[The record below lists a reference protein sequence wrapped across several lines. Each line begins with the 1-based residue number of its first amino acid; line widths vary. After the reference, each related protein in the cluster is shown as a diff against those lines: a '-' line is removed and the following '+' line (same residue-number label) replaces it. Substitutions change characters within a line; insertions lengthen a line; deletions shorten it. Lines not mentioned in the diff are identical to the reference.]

1 MSDQAYINLYKKIY
15 ANVQTAP
22 RNSEG
27 NASPAFMKFIKLS
40 YTPEEAQI
48 LQHMERP
55 LTPMPT
61 RQIADLAGK
70 PVDEVEAV
78 LDALLKKNG
87 VMGMTGVYTLPMMPM
102 IVNRH
107 QFYPDVKP
115 DDVKAAELYQEF
127 FIKDEFYKF
136 YEASMAGTPTLR
148 AIPVGKT
155 IAAEQKVLGAEEAH
169 DFIMNYASE
178 DMALV
183 PCPCRTRTE
192 KMGVR
197 ECKDKFPVASCI
209 FFGPVALHMEN
220 LGLGKRVSREAAVGY
235 FDEML
240 ELGLIGNTDNCK
252 EGSSVICMCCG
263 CCCSQV
269 RGRTRWDNMD
279 AILPSNFLPEA
290 GEDCI
295 GCELCIERCLLDA
308 LTMDEETDR
317 PVVDPDKC
325 IGCGVCAVTCPE
337 ETLELKR
344 YDRSTPK
351 ETVRD
356 LFKALAVENKEA
368 RDALGEIKVK

>member
-136 YEASMAGTPTLR
+136 YEASMAGTPSCCTICHFPLLFLLYFLKTFMIYTFQ
-148 AIPVGKT
+148 IPDSGSHRPYPCLQNNSG
-155 IAAEQKVLGAEEAH
+155 APEYQQSHPGCPGLVLLPG
-169 DFIMNYASE
+169 
-178 DMALV
+178 
-183 PCPCRTRTE
+183 TE
-192 KMGVR
+192 KDIKTEYNQ
-197 ECKDKFPVASCI
+197 EC
-209 FFGPVALHMEN
+209 
-220 LGLGKRVSREAAVGY
+220 
-235 FDEML
+235 
-240 ELGLIGNTDNCK
+240 
-252 EGSSVICMCCG
+252 
-263 CCCSQV
+263 
-269 RGRTRWDNMD
+269 
-279 AILPSNFLPEA
+279 
-290 GEDCI
+290 
-295 GCELCIERCLLDA
+295 
-308 LTMDEETDR
+308 
-317 PVVDPDKC
+317 
-325 IGCGVCAVTCPE
+325 
-337 ETLELKR
+337 
-344 YDRSTPK
+344 
-351 ETVRD
+351 
-356 LFKALAVENKEA
+356 
-368 RDALGEIKVK
+368 